1 MSEHSNTPTPLRARR
16 QGQRLTAEQRKVA
29 QERFLEAF
37 GNTANVRA
45 ACLKAGID
53 RSTVYRW
60 QEVDETFG
68 FRFKQAEAAANDLIR
83 AALWRRGVD
92 GVDRYV
98 ISQGKLVYVK
108 NEKGEMVP
116 LKEKEYSDS
125 LLALLAKA
133 RMPEF
138 RDKSSVDVNA
148 SIHGTVQ
155 HVRKLHALSDEEL
168 DLLEQLA
175 AKAQEG

>member
-1 MSEHSNTPTPLRARR
+1 MSNTPTPHTHIGRK
-16 QGQRLTAEQRKVA
+16 QGRRLTK
-29 QERFLEAF
+29 QEREQAQSTFLEAF
-37 GNTANVRA
+37 AESANVRSS
-45 ACLKAGID
+45 CQMVGID
-53 RSTVYRW
+53 RSTFYQW
-60 QEVDETFG
+60 LEHDESFTLA
-68 FRFKQAEAAANDLIR
+68 FRQAELEANDTIR
-83 AALWRRGVD
+83 AELFRRAVQGVEEPVVSM
-92 GVDRYV
+92 GSLVYH
-98 ISQGKLVYVK
+98 QGKPLTVK
-108 NEKGEMVP
+108 K
-116 LKEKEYSDS
+116 YSDS

-155 HVRKLHALSDEEL
+155 HIRKLHALSDEEL